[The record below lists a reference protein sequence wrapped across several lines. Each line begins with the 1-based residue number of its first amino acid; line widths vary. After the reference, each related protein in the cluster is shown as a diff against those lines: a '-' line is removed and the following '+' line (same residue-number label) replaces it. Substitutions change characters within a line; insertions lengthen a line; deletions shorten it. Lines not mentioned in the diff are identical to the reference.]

1 MNTLNGKDEKMCP
14 KTRLGK
20 PPQPL
25 EEERSREDT
34 VTVNTADFAQKTTLV
49 LAC

>member
-1 MNTLNGKDEKMCP
+1 MDTLNGKDDKMCP

-20 PPQPL
+20 PPRPL
-25 EEERSREDT
+25 EGERSREDN
-34 VTVNTADFAQKTTLV
+34 VTVNIVDFAQKTTLV